1 MKRALWWLASFEESD
16 RVYCGATELQDEIGD
31 HFGCSWQTSR
41 RVWRLIRDHVCGQ
54 GRITHAVSRNRARVY
69 KVGHEDAA
77 SEWKGEAEQVAEQW
91 RERVG
96 SVPFYW
102 L

>member
-1 MKRALWWLASFEESD
+1 MRRALWWLESFEESD
-16 RVYCGATELQDEIGD
+16 RVFCHAIDVMREIEN
-31 HFGCSWQTSR
+31 HFDCSWQTSR
-41 RVWRLIRDHVCGQ
+41 RVWRLIRDHIAGQ

-96 SVPFYW
+96 PVPFYW
-102 L
+102 